1 MRMNATPR
9 VSSRPPAPRR
19 RQPHSLATSSSVC
32 RKGTFITPFS
42 TQSGPRTPPRSFCMT
57 SWSMML
63 PPPSFSSLSVT
74 APGPS
79 IVVVSLWGCCVWSSA
94 AARQTGADLAIAEE
108 LVGGQHGGGLGRW
121 EARGQ
126 VDVIVAEDERG
137 SVPESVP
144 VGRVCVSADG
154 VKNGE
159 ARDGIMEEDIREGVD
174 AVHAIGGCGRE
185 REGAAGWLLWMWPLG
200 NCCQSKP
207 IGEQRRATRRAG
219 RLLGRW

>member
-1 MRMNATPR
+1 MRMNVTPR
-9 VSSRPPAPRR
+9 VSSRSPAPRR

-79 IVVVSLWGCCVWSSA
+79 IVVVSLWGCCVWSSV
-94 AARQTGADLAIAEE
+94 AARQMGADLAIAEE

-121 EARGQ
+121 EAREQ

-144 VGRVCVSADG
+144 VGRECVMWMALRTG
-154 VKNGE
+154 
-159 ARDGIMEEDIREGVD
+159 RREM
-174 AVHAIGGCGRE
+174 A
-185 REGAAGWLLWMWPLG
+185 
-200 NCCQSKP
+200 S
-207 IGEQRRATRRAG
+207 
-219 RLLGRW
+219 